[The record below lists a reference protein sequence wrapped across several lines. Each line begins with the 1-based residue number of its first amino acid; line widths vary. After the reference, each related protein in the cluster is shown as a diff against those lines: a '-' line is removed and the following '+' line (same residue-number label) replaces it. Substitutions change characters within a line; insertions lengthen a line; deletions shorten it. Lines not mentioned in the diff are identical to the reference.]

1 MRSTAGRLPD
11 FTTLNRRLRIAL
23 GDDDAL
29 LVDRRPNAYVASFPA
44 EIVTCR
50 LGDRRVVRLFC
61 KYESGASDGSDG
73 HRGGVVYE
81 AEVYR
86 QLLARAG
93 MSTPQFYGGWSDATG
108 NGGLLVIE
116 YLEDALRLNKTRDS
130 SSLLVRA
137 AVWIAR
143 FQRLMTQRRL
153 EAPAHVRRYG
163 RDYYLGWSQHAADHV
178 ARAGLHYHWLAP
190 LREGF
195 EGCLHLLTD
204 GGHVPIHGE
213 FYPRNVLVHG
223 GRIRPVDWESA
234 ALAVGEIDLASL
246 VERWSPDVTDACR
259 AAYARTR
266 WPGRPPSDFER
277 RLDLARIYL
286 HFRWIAAGSFLSAPA
301 RSLWRFEDLRSTGER
316 LGFLPARR
324 TPSIRT
330 PSSPGLNS

>member
-1 MRSTAGRLPD
+1 MPSTAIRLPD
-11 FTTLNRRLRIAL
+11 FTTLNRRLRVAL
-23 GDDDAL
+23 GDDKAL
-29 LVDRRPNAYVASFPA
+29 LLHRRPNAYVASFPA

-50 LGDRRVVRLFC
+50 LGDERVVRLFC

-86 QLLARAG
+86 HLLVRAG
-93 MSTPQFYGGWSDATG
+93 VSTPRFYGGWTDATG
-108 NGGLLVIE
+108 NALLVIE
-116 YLEDALRLNKTRDS
+116 YLDEALRLTKSRDS
-130 SSLLVRA
+130 SSFLVRA

-143 FQRLMTQRRL
+143 FQRLATQRRL
-153 EAPAHVRRYG
+153 EAPSLARRYG
-163 RDYYLGWSQHAADHV
+163 RDYYLGWSQRAADHV
-178 ARAGLHYHWLAP
+178 AHAGLRFPWLAP

-195 EGCLHLLTD
+195 EGSVGLLTE

-213 FYPRNVLVHG
+213 FYPRNILVHD
-223 GRIRPVDWESA
+223 GRIRPIDWESA

-246 VERWSPDVTDACR
+246 VERWSSDVTDACR

-266 WPGRPPSDFER
+266 WPGRPPSDFGP

-301 RSLWRFEDLRSTGER
+301 RFVWRFDELRSAGER
-316 LGFLPARR
+316 LGFLPSR
-324 TPSIRT
+324 
-330 PSSPGLNS
+330 